1 VAKLML
7 TLRLD
12 PRDATLARVRRKLK
26 LGKDEVDRAF
36 GLVSLRPEEHT
47 YAILVEETAAA
58 RLSGAPGGSGPFS
71 NPVIEP
77 FGPPTSQ

>member
-12 PRDATLARVRRKLK
+12 PREATLARVRRKLK
-26 LGKDEVDRAF
+26 LGKDELDRAF
-36 GLVSLRPEEHT
+36 GLVSLRPEEGT
-47 YAILVEETAAA
+47 YAILVDEAVAS
-58 RLSGAPGGSGPFS
+58 RLSGVPGVGGPFA

-77 FGPPTSQ
+77 FGPPAG